1 MWKIESD
8 KNELKKKEEKEK
20 EKKKRPI
27 VSNREQGNS

>member
-20 EKKKRPI
+20 EKIKRPI